1 MPNVKAYAKEDNVHK
16 LAKLFRSCEKRT
28 EEVYEAKHQL
38 AMVEDDMRLHI
49 ASDPDL
55 GRKFLKVD
63 KNAIRRAMPD
73 LLEAKKYATKLDRYA
88 EGRERA
94 DIRRQLKNE

>member
-16 LAKLFRSCEKRT
+16 LAKLFQSREKRI
-28 EEVYEAKHQL
+28 EEVYEAKDQL
-38 AMVEDDMRLHI
+38 AIVEDDMRLHI

-63 KNAIRRAMPD
+63 YNAIRRAMSTD
-73 LLEAKKYATKLDRYA
+73 VVVGDGKAFHSKLY
-88 EGRERA
+88 
-94 DIRRQLKNE
+94 K